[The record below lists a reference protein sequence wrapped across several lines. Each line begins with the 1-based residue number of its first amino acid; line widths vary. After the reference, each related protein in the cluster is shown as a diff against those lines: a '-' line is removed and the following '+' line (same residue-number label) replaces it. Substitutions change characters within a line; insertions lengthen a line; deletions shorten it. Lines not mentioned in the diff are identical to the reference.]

1 MGKTESGVQRGRKE
15 RDKSKERDK
24 VKKGNCR
31 ENVWLGGKQ
40 RRMQFRG
47 EEGKWFGSAT
57 STVVDRKIDVKE
69 RWSEREKER
78 RREKEKGEGGGKR
91 DRESRKERR

>member
-15 RDKSKERDK
+15 RDKCKERDK
-24 VKKGNCR
+24 VKKGLCW

-40 RRMQFRG
+40 CGMQFRG

-57 STVVDRKIDVKE
+57 STVVERKIDVKE
-69 RWSEREKER
+69 RWSERGKER
-78 RREKEKGEGGGKR
+78 RKKEK
-91 DRESRKERR
+91 